1 MKQID
6 FSKTGFGTTAIH
18 AGQKRDPEHSA
29 IATPIFQT
37 TNYSFETVKEA
48 SDAFVGISGRY
59 DYSRIGNPTVRILE
73 NKMAVLEGSEDALC
87 TGSGMAAIN
96 ATLLALVQAGDHVI
110 AADTLYGG
118 TDTVMRKLLP
128 KLDIAT
134 SFVDTHDLQ
143 AVEAAFRPET
153 KLFYLEA
160 AANPTM
166 KVTDIAEIAKIA
178 HRHGAKVIVD
188 NTFTPPP
195 ICRPLALGAD
205 ISLHSMTKYLNGH
218 GDVVAGVVCGA
229 KADLKLI
236 YRCLSDLSGASL
248 SAQNAYLIIRG
259 MKTLEL
265 RLQRHSDNAKGL
277 CAWLEQQPWIEKVYN
292 PCLPSCGI
300 DHEIAQKQFDADLTS
315 GMIAFEC
322 CGYKGHTPFEVA
334 ETLLNNLTIP
344 AIAVSL
350 GDPDSL
356 IQHPAG
362 MTHSNVPEEERLK
375 EGITNGMV
383 RMSVGLENLKDLIDD
398 FAAAAEVL

>member
-1 MKQID
+1 MRSID
-6 FSKTGFGTTAIH
+6 FNKTGFGTAAIH

-48 SDAFVGISGRY
+48 SDAFIGISGRY
-59 DYSRIGNPTVRILE
+59 DYSRIGNPTVRVLE
-73 NKMAVLEGSEDALC
+73 NKMAVLEQAEDALC
-87 TGSGMAAIN
+87 AGSGMAAIN

-134 SFVDTHDLQ
+134 SFVDIHDP
-143 AVEAAFRPET
+143 EALEASFRPET
-153 KLFYLEA
+153 KVLYLET

-166 KVTDIAEIAKIA
+166 KVADIAAVAETA
-178 HRHGAKVIVD
+178 HRHGVKVVVD

-195 ICRPLALGAD
+195 ICRPLTLGAD
-205 ISLHSMTKYLNGH
+205 IVVHSMTKYLNGH
-218 GDVVAGVVCGA
+218 GDVVAGVVCGS

-277 CAWLEQQPWIEKVYN
+277 CTWLEQQPWVEKVYN

-300 DHEIAQKQFDADLTS
+300 DHEIAQKQFGSELTS
-315 GMIAFEC
+315 GMVAFEC
-322 CGYKGHTPFEVA
+322 APYRGHTPFEAA
-334 ETLLNNLTIP
+334 ETILNNLMIP

-362 MTHSNVPEEERLK
+362 MTHSNVPREERLK
-375 EGITNGMV
+375 EGITDGMV
-383 RMSVGLENLKDLIDD
+383 RMSVGLENLQDLIAD
-398 FAAAAEVL
+398 FEEAARAL